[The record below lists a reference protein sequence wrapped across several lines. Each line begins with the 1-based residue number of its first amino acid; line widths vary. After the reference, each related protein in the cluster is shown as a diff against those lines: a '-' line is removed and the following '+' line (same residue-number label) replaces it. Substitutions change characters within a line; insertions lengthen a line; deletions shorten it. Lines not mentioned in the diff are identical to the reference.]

1 MGNEATTPKAANRL
15 QPIRGYLFKKG
26 LTMSEL
32 SRRCQHKISRGGVA
46 YRLRAGDCMLSDMA
60 DMAEAAGYKFVW
72 HWENVRDVE
81 PSPRAIR
88 PLTIFHSDLLK
99 PVMGY
104 LFEKNISVPDLAK
117 RCGISGPGMAFRLRE
132 GVCMMSQM
140 EEMADAAGYKF
151 VWSWEELPEEA

>member
-1 MGNEATTPKAANRL
+1 MENDVVTPKAQNRL

-26 LTMSEL
+26 ITMSEL
-32 SRRCQHKISRGGVA
+32 SRRCQHKISRGGVG
-46 YRLRAGDCMLSDMA
+46 YRLRVGDCMMSDMA

-104 LFEKNISVPDLAK
+104 LFEKNIIIPDLAK
-117 RCGISGPGMAFRLRE
+117 RAE
-132 GVCMMSQM
+132 
-140 EEMADAAGYKF
+140 AAGYKF
-151 VWSWEELPEEA
+151 VWSWEELLAD